1 MPWDDGKPILY
12 TWNDTSTNHITFYPG
27 NYTNY
32 HFLPP
37 ETERLLARFRK
48 NDEGINECLTRILP
62 ILIELSDKLE
72 GYRTG
77 GIPL

>member
-12 TWNDTSTNHITFYPG
+12 TWNDTSQSHVSFYP
-27 NYTNY
+27 Y
-32 HFLPP
+32 HALPP
-37 ETERLLARFRK
+37 ETELLLARFRK
-48 NDEGINECLTRILP
+48 NDEGINECLARILP

-77 GIPL
+77 GVPL